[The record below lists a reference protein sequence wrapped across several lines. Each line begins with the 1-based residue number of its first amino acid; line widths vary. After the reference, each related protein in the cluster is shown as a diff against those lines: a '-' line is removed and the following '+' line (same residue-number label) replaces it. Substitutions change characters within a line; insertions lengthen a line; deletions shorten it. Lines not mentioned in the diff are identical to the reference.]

1 MGNSSDNVSSQQLLK
16 SILDSSLDG
25 IMAFKSVRNLK
36 NEIVDFEWIF
46 VNDVAEAIV
55 QRQADYLIGRKLLEE
70 MPGNK
75 DAGLF
80 DKYVSVVETGQ
91 YTTLEQY
98 YSADGITKWFKISA
112 VKLNDGFTV
121 TFQDISE
128 LKQAL
133 VDLENK
139 AKS

>member
-1 MGNSSDNVSSQQLLK
+1 MGTLQNNVSSQQLLK

-25 IMAFKSVRNLK
+25 IMAFQSVRNLRD
-36 NEIVDFEWIF
+36 EIIDFEWIF

-55 QRQADYLIGRKLLEE
+55 GRTANYLLGKKLLDE

-80 DKYVSVVETGQ
+80 DKYVRVVETGK
-91 YTTLEQY
+91 YISFEQY
-98 YSADGITKWFKISA
+98 YSADRIDKWFKISA

-121 TFQDISE
+121 TFQDITE

-133 VDLENK
+133 IEQK
-139 AKS
+139 KSSD